1 MSYDLRIVAPGGIDA
16 VRAAVALAAA
26 GIDPD
31 GDEAV
36 VERDGVVAQ
45 FLVAGGEIGIGVTAR
60 DGGDG
65 FREVLEMALRAAEAI
80 GAQVL
85 DEQLG
90 VYLDRTNLDEALRA
104 FG

>member
-1 MSYDLRIVAPGGIDA
+1 MAPGGIDA

-26 GIDPD
+26 GVDPD

-45 FLVAGGEIGIGVTAR
+45 FLVAGGEIGIGVTAHG
-60 DGGDG
+60 GGDG
-65 FREVLEMALRAAEAI
+65 FRDVLEMALRAADAI
-80 GAQVL
+80 GARVV

-90 VYLDRTNLDEALRA
+90 VELDRTNLDEAVRA